1 MRKLKI
7 GLALGSG
14 AARGWSHIGVI
25 RVLRQEGITI
35 DMVAGTSMGALVGA
49 ALAAG
54 RIEALEDWALGLD
67 WRGIMR
73 LLDVALSSGGLIRG
87 DDIIAM
93 LADLGVKGRIE
104 HLPLPYVAVATD
116 LVTGRE
122 IWLKDGD
129 VGRAVQASIA
139 MPGIFA
145 PVKVG
150 HLWLLD
156 GGLVNPVPVSAC
168 RALGADVI
176 IAVDLNGDLVGRHA
190 LPRPRNSDA
199 FIARLGESLPES
211 MAASLKDVIAR
222 LFPQENAPGYL
233 DVLAA
238 AINIMQDQITRSRL
252 AGEPPH
258 VLISPRLADF
268 DLMDFDRAAAAI
280 AEGEAA
286 ARRMLPHV
294 LHVIERYAALY

>member
-1 MRKLKI
+1 MRKLRI

-25 RVLRQEGITI
+25 RVLAEEGIHADVI
-35 DMVAGTSMGALVGA
+35 AGTSMGALIGA

-54 RIEALEDWALGLD
+54 RLETLAEWAVSLD
-67 WRGIMR
+67 WRGILG
-73 LLDVALSSGGLIRG
+73 LLDVTLAKGGLIRG
-87 DDIIAM
+87 EEIIDM
-93 LADLGVKGRIE
+93 LASLGIAGNIE
-104 HLPLPYVAVATD
+104 NLEKPFVAVATD

-122 IWLKDGD
+122 IWLKEGD
-129 VGRAVQASIA
+129 LGRAIHASIA

-145 PVKVG
+145 PVRHG
-150 HLWLLD
+150 SLWLLD

-190 LPRPRNSDA
+190 LPRPRGQDQLL
-199 FIARLGESLPES
+199 ARLREALPAGMGESLRS
-211 MAASLKDVIAR
+211 VLAR
-222 LFPQENAPGYL
+222 LFPEENAPGYL

-268 DLMDFDRAAAAI
+268 DLMDFDRAEAAI

-286 ARRMLPHV
+286 ARRMLPHIRHV
-294 LHVIERYAALY
+294 LARYAALY